1 MTVVNIY
8 MTAVIFER
16 ITMPRKILILNLH
29 PAPQSLNRA
38 LAEAYAQ
45 AAQKS
50 GHETRILHLHDLRF
64 DMDFGQAGFKGAK
77 ALEPDLETTLQA
89 IEWAEHLLITT
100 PMWWGGLPGKA
111 KALFDRAFLPG
122 RTFDP
127 RIKKLGLPKPLLTGR
142 TARLILTSD
151 TPQWYFRWAMGSP
164 MKRQVTR
171 QILRY
176 VGIGPAAFTHFSP
189 VEHSTDA
196 IRQGWLSS
204 IGTLGQKAA

>member
-1 MTVVNIY
+1 MTAVNIY
-8 MTAVIFER
+8 VTTVIFER
-16 ITMPRKILILNLH
+16 IAMSRKILILNLH
-29 PAPQSLNRA
+29 PAAQSLNRA
-38 LAEAYAQ
+38 LAESYAQ
-45 AAQKS
+45 AARQAGYDS
-50 GHETRILHLHDLRF
+50 RTVHLHDMDF

-77 ALEPDLETTLQA
+77 ALEPDLETFMSHL
-89 IEWAEHLLITT
+89 EWAEHLLITT
-100 PMWWGGLPGKA
+100 PMWWGGLPAKA

-122 RTFDP
+122 RTFDT

-176 VGIGPAAFTHFSP
+176 VGIGPTAFTHFSP
-189 VEHSTDA
+189 VESSTDA
-196 IRQGWLSS
+196 LRQKWLEQVA
-204 IGTLGQKAA
+204 TLGRKAA